1 MTTPK
6 PPAETGST
14 REAAPEGTATRR
26 TIGLAVIGGACVFA
40 ATAAVPALVFVAAPL
55 AKKGGESRWV
65 RTVRLEQL
73 AEGEPK
79 RVAVID
85 DRTDAWTRER
95 GVDLGSVWLVRQG
108 ANVLALSAV
117 CPHLGCS
124 VNTAPVIKDGFAC
137 PCHTSA
143 FDLEGRRTSGPS
155 PRNMDTLATRIDDG
169 VVVVDFQRFRIG
181 VPEKVRL

>member
-6 PPAETGST
+6 PPVETGST
-14 REAAPEGTATRR
+14 SDAAPEGTATRR
-26 TIGLAVIGGACVFA
+26 TLGLAVIGGACAFA
-40 ATAAVPALVFVAAPL
+40 VAAVVPAIAFVAAP
-55 AKKGGESRWV
+55 AKRSAGESRWV
-65 RTVRLEQL
+65 KTVRLDQL
-73 AEGEPK
+73 ADGEPK

-95 GVDLGSVWLVRQG
+95 DVDLGSVWLVRHG
-108 ANVLALSAV
+108 EHVLALSTV

-124 VNTAPVIKDGFAC
+124 VNTAPVATEGFAC

-143 FDLEGRRTSGPS
+143 FDPEGRRTSGPS
-155 PRNMDTLATRIDDG
+155 PRDMDTLATRIDDG

-181 VPEKVRL
+181 IPEKVRA